1 MRKLQLFLFA
11 LVFSSLT
18 AWAQQ
23 NEVVVAT
30 VGSKKITL
38 DDFNKKYNEVL
49 SQTTINKPSK
59 ELFLEDL
66 IRYEIGVQEAKKKGL
81 EKDAYVQERY
91 NQELYKIY
99 LEREIGKKIENI
111 KVSDA
116 EMRAWYSKNP
126 SVRTSHILIE
136 YKVDATAQQKAEAKK
151 RALEILDKVKD
162 SKRPFEENVRLYS
175 DDAASK
181 QTGGDIG
188 WQSRVNVV
196 PEYYLAALS
205 MKIGEV
211 KGLIETPFGFHI
223 MKLTGRQTYE
233 EADPRM
239 IRAAVFD
246 EKRKIVFDTFF
257 NGLKKST
264 AVKSNP
270 SLLK

>member
-1 MRKLQLFLFA
+1 MRKLPLFL
-11 LVFSSLT
+11 LLLLFSTFSF
-18 AWAQQ
+18 AQQ
-23 NEVVVAT
+23 NETVVAT
-30 VGSKKITL
+30 VGAKKITL
-38 DDFNKKYNEVL
+38 DEFNKKYNEVL
-49 SQTTINKPSK
+49 SQATINKPSK

-66 IRYEIGVQEAKKKGL
+66 IRYELGVQEAKKKGL
-81 EKDAYVQERY
+81 EKDAYVQERF

-99 LEREIGKKIENI
+99 LEREIGKRVESI

-116 EMRAWYSKNP
+116 EMRAWYTKNP
-126 SVRTSHILIE
+126 SIRTSHILIE
-136 YKVDATAQQKAEAKK
+136 FKVDATAQQKAEAKK
-151 RALEILDKVKD
+151 RAQEILDAVKK

-175 DDAASK
+175 DDVASK

-196 PEYYLAALS
+196 PAYYNAALS
-205 MKIGEV
+205 MKVGDI

-246 EKRKIVFDTFF
+246 EKRKVIFDSFF
-257 NGLKKST
+257 NNLKKST
-264 AVKSNP
+264 AVRSNP
-270 SLLK
+270 NLLK